1 MNTYKVLFSRDEY
14 GYIIVRAETI
24 EQARETIETGE
35 FDENE
40 LEYKGGSMVVDD
52 IQLLEIDA

>member
-14 GYIIVRAETI
+14 GYILVRAETI
-24 EQARETIETGE
+24 EQARDVIESGN
-35 FDENE
+35 FDDND

-52 IQLLEIDA
+52 VQLLWVNS